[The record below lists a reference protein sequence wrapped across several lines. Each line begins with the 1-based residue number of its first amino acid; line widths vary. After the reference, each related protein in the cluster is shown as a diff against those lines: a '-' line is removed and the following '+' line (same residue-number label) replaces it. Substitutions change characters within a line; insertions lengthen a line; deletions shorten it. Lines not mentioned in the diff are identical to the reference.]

1 MLQQAPR
8 HLEPHPLS
16 DYTVDVDVIL
26 KLHDLRSGNRMPKAR
41 GWLFGYKASAYYPM
55 VNGYWDMAA
64 SFITYLSNLETVAQA
79 MIDNMNSGDPKAYE
93 AFSARVRGAG
103 A

>member
-16 DYTVDVDVIL
+16 DYTDDVDVIL
-26 KLHDLRSGNRMPKAR
+26 KLYDLRPGDRMRKAR
-41 GWLFGYKASAYYPM
+41 GWPFVASGAIDKAIAHARKLMSNPK
-55 VNGYWDMAA
+55 
-64 SFITYLSNLETVAQA
+64 YLSNLETVAEA
-79 MIDNMNSGDPKAYE
+79 MIDNMKSGDPKAYE